1 MCVCVAECE
10 RERVVVH
17 VLGVFVEGFTE
28 RLRSTY
34 AYRVVF

>member
-1 MCVCVAECE
+1 MCVCVVECE

-28 RLRSTY
+28 RLMSTY
-34 AYRVVF
+34 AYRMGF